1 MTAFGG
7 PNRTPAQFALF
18 DAIQNRRYRQAL
30 LLVEAGVDVNSRNER
45 GETPL
50 ICTCT
55 YVEECKNRAKL
66 GQLFLNAGAD
76 PNVQDWQ
83 GLTALMH
90 ASIKGQTDMVL
101 LILEN
106 NKTEPGIQDMEGN
119 TALMYAATRGH
130 ANVISIFTNTFKHQ
144 RRALHL
150 GQKNNQGLTALQLAS
165 KNKHD
170 GCVRLL
176 TREAQQFPNSLVGE
190 FPDPKE
196 LERAPTPT
204 KKKHKG
210 LKINFFSSVGKD
222 EGRVI
227 IPEEKICFSS
237 SSSKETAEGEKKN
250 PLDINSRVD
259 ASPLP
264 DIKRLCSTGSLQSDN
279 SVSQLKPRKDTS
291 LLHTQTKTEDTEL
304 IMSSA
309 EELQGVNKTEQS
321 DQDPVKEGE
330 VMTASSNSFSSGL
343 TSDKYSILPLIT
355 LRSIGHIDASVSSTT
370 SEPWDWDLSVR
381 SRLTGKYRLDTGSRS
396 LSESRGKLT
405 DSLEGMKEKPFSSSD
420 KLHEVLPKEC
430 LSPSPSEDKT
440 STSSSK
446 VRSSEGISIL
456 PPLFPGCK
464 DGVHLPPIRSSL
476 THYKRGHVVSPATV
490 EHNSIK
496 EEMDQSDIIQ
506 TPKSEFTPKGIKT

>member
-7 PNRTPAQFALF
+7 PSRTPAQFALF

-50 ICTCT
+50 MCTSI

-76 PNVQDWQ
+76 PNIQDWQ

-90 ASIKGQTDMVL
+90 AVIRDQTDMVL

-106 NKTEPGIQDMEGN
+106 NKTSPGIQDMEGN

-130 ANVISIFTNTFKHQ
+130 ANVISIFINTFKHQ

-150 GQKNNQGLTALQLAS
+150 GHKNNQGLTALQLAS

-170 GCVRLL
+170 SCVRLL
-176 TREAQQFPNSLVGE
+176 TREAQHFPNSLVGE

-210 LKINFFSSVGKD
+210 VKINFFSPVGKN
-222 EGRVI
+222 EEHVM
-227 IPEEKICFSS
+227 IPEEKTGFYSLSS
-237 SSSKETAEGEKKN
+237 EKMVKREREN
-250 PLDINSRVD
+250 LVDVSSRVD
-259 ASPLP
+259 TSLP
-264 DIKRLCSTGSLQSDN
+264 VIKQSCSTDFLQPEN
-279 SVSQLKPRKDTS
+279 SVSQLKPKKDTPS
-291 LLHTQTKTEDTEL
+291 LRHIQTKTEDTKL
-304 IMSSA
+304 IMSPA
-309 EELQGVNKTEQS
+309 EELQDVDKTGQS
-321 DQDPVKEGE
+321 SQDPVKEGE
-330 VMTASSNSFSSGL
+330 MMTLSSNSIS
-343 TSDKYSILPLIT
+343 SDKCSIFPLIT
-355 LRSIGHIDASVSSTT
+355 LRSIGHLDASMSSK
-370 SEPWDWDLSVR
+370 SEPWDWDFSFR
-381 SRLTGKYRLDTGSRS
+381 SRLTEKYRLDTGSRS
-396 LSESRGKLT
+396 LSESRGKLA
-405 DSLEGMKEKPFSSSD
+405 DSLEGTKEKPFSSSD

-430 LSPSPSEDKT
+430 LSSSPSENET

-446 VRSSEGISIL
+446 VRSSQGISIL
-456 PPLFPGCK
+456 PPLFSGSK
-464 DGVHLPPIRSSL
+464 DGIHLPPIRSSL
-476 THYKRGHVVSPATV
+476 THYKRVNAVSPTTV